1 MFDRHVINQL
11 SSYLDNQLSDSK
23 KKKIDEHL
31 KVCKV
36 CSEELARLKLVSEKL
51 KAWHVPDLENSFDSA
66 VTTQII
72 RQELERGRVKM
83 EKKTRLILVPAGAIA
98 GILFLVISFVG
109 LQAYF
114 HRGIQGRQLVSAK
127 KTGEEYRSRQTPKN
141 GFLIRAGSE
150 MVGYGGDKK
159 FAIGVLSE
167 GERTSLNYAKTDS
180 IKLNDL
186 SRVTYGV
193 NSYEYDDVQ
202 SFGMAGARVDN
213 GRIITRSEFAKS
225 ESTSIV
231 ATTPDSPVII
241 VQPVLPG
248 TAEAEMVIRT
258 GNVSLEIE
266 NGKETYQQVIKI
278 CRELGGYIS
287 DSRFYR
293 DNEGREAG
301 SVTMR
306 IPKEKFDT
314 ALDKLGSLGKIEN
327 INVVSQDVNQ
337 EYTNLKSRLDTAMI
351 VYEKMLEALKQRKV
365 QPTEAVKLESELTP
379 ILNRIE
385 DLKNKIE
392 YLNNQVSYNT
402 ITLNFF
408 EPRVSAKVFKE
419 SKHIIK
425 ETILSTGIN
434 AVKFVAVLIPIV
446 LVIGFWVVIAVVA
459 IWAIKY
465 LISKLLNRK

>member
-51 KAWHVPDLENSFDSA
+51 KAWHVPDLEDSFDSA

-127 KTGEEYRSRQTPKN
+127 KMGEEYKSRQTTKN
-141 GFLIRAGSE
+141 GFLLRAGS
-150 MVGYGGDKK
+150 DK
-159 FAIGVLSE
+159 G
-167 GERTSLNYAKTDS
+167 TSLNYAPTDS

-186 SRVTYGV
+186 SRATSGV
-193 NSYEYDDVQ
+193 NAYEYDTFK
-202 SFGMAGARVDN
+202 SFGMAGARVDD
-213 GRIITRSEFAKS
+213 GRIITRSEFAKY
-225 ESTSIV
+225 EPNLITP
-231 ATTPDSPVII
+231 TPDSPVII

-419 SKHIIK
+419 SKQIIK

-434 AVKFVAVLIPIV
+434 AVKFVAALIPIV
-446 LVIGFWVVIAVVA
+446 LVIGFWVVIAIVA

>member
-1 MFDRHVINQL
+1 MFNRHVINQL

-31 KVCKV
+31 KTCKV

-51 KAWHVPDLENSFDSA
+51 KVWHVPDLEESFDSA

-98 GILFLVISFVG
+98 GILFLLVSFFG
-109 LQAYF
+109 LQTYF

-127 KTGEEYRSRQTPKN
+127 KTGEEYGSRQTTKEGFLLRN
-141 GFLIRAGSE
+141 GFSDDKRFAAG
-150 MVGYGGDKK
+150 KPP
-159 FAIGVLSE
+159 E
-167 GERTSLNYAKTDS
+167 GEFLKYAPADS
-180 IKLNDL
+180 IKL
-186 SRVTYGV
+186 SRVTSGV
-193 NSYEYDDVQ
+193 NSYEYDTVQ
-202 SFGMAGARVDN
+202 YMGGVPASGES
-213 GRIITRSEFAKS
+213 GRAITMSELGKY
-225 ESTSIV
+225 EPNLITPN
-231 ATTPDSPVII
+231 PDSPVII

-419 SKHIIK
+419 SKQIIK

-434 AVKFVAVLIPIV
+434 AVKFVAALIPIV